1 MVGFRTL
8 LSRAVEED
16 EGMIPLLVAT
26 RNIHKTEEIASILGE
41 GYQVSDLTTLPGA
54 PDVEETGSTFLENA
68 GLKALAIS
76 SVTGSLVLADDS
88 GLEVDALEGR
98 PGVYSARYAG
108 LEAKDSDNNTK
119 LLSEL
124 EGVGENRR
132 TARFRCV
139 MVLAEAGE
147 ILNDFSGSVEG
158 RILEKPRGHSGFG
171 YDPLFVP
178 RGERKSFAELGPDI
192 KNGLSHRARAM
203 EEVSA
208 WLRLRNG
215 GIPGASLDKV

>member
-1 MVGFRTL
+1 MVGFRSL
-8 LSRAVEED
+8 LSGAVEED

-68 GLKALAIS
+68 GLKAVAIS

-108 LEAKDSDNNTK
+108 LEAKDSDNNIK

-124 EGVGENRR
+124 LKIKYIK
-132 TARFRCV
+132 RFGNV
-139 MVLAEAGE
+139 KILVL
-147 ILNDFSGSVEG
+147 
-158 RILEKPRGHSGFG
+158 
-171 YDPLFVP
+171 
-178 RGERKSFAELGPDI
+178 
-192 KNGLSHRARAM
+192 M
-203 EEVSA
+203 
-208 WLRLRNG
+208 
-215 GIPGASLDKV
+215 

>member
-1 MVGFRTL
+1 MARFRPL
-8 LSRAVEED
+8 LSGTVEED
-16 EGMIPLLVAT
+16 GGMIPLLIAT

-41 GYQVSDLTTLPGA
+41 GYDVSDLTALAGA

-68 GLKALAIS
+68 VLKAVAIS
-76 SVTGSLVLADDS
+76 SMTRSLVLADDS

-108 LEAKDSDNNTK
+108 PAAKDSDNNAK

-124 EGVGENRR
+124 VGVVKDGR
-132 TARFRCV
+132 TGRFRCV
-139 MVLAEAGE
+139 MVVAENGK
-147 ILNDFSGSVEG
+147 ILEEFSGSVEG
-158 RILEKPRGHSGFG
+158 RILEKPRGDAGFG

-178 RGERKSFAELGPDI
+178 RGECESFAELGSHI

-203 EEVSA
+203 EEVSG
-208 WLRLRNG
+208 WLRHHYG
-215 GIPGASLDKV
+215 GVTGSPTGKG

>member
-8 LSRAVEED
+8 LSGAVEED

-68 GLKALAIS
+68 GLKAVAIS
-76 SVTGSLVLADDS
+76 SVTESLVLADDS

-108 LEAKDSDNNTK
+108 LEAKDSDNNMK

-147 ILNDFSGSVEG
+147 ILEDFSGSVEG
-158 RILEKPRGHSGFG
+158 RILEKPRGHAGFG

-178 RGERKSFAELGPDI
+178 GGERKSFAELGSDI

-203 EEVSA
+203 EAVSV
-208 WLRLRNG
+208 WLRHRNG
-215 GIPGASLDKV
+215 GIPGVSLDKE